1 MAITFG
7 ELKLYI
13 SRRIPISICFRDG
26 YYDDYILISDIP
38 AGKYD
43 DLYVYGIG
51 TVDVEFPLDV
61 YKRPA
66 VTLTEDRI
74 SSKEVCF
81 ECGLEIVLQEQPRS
95 VHRKDEQMLRFVDLR
110 EYLQIGM
117 NFSIVMREDWSAEF
131 YTWKKDIPEQYNDFY
146 VYGIGMDDVSKEDV
160 YFKNMEYDRIKNTH
174 AAKAITIVL
183 SKKPREDIKGYDK
196 CGNTC
201 KEN

>member
-7 ELKLYI
+7 ELKRYI

-38 AGKYD
+38 TGKYD

-74 SSKEVCF
+74 PSKEVCF
-81 ECGLEIVLQEQPRS
+81 ECGLEIVLQERPRFI
-95 VHRKDEQMLRFVDLR
+95 HRKDEQMLRFVDLR

-117 NFSIVMREDWSAEF
+117 NFSVVMREDWSAEF
-131 YTWKKDIPEQYNDFY
+131 YTWKKDIPEQYNNFY
-146 VYGIGMDDVSKEDV
+146 DYGIGMDDVSKEDV
-160 YFKNMEYDRIKNTH
+160 YFKNMEYDRIKDTK
-174 AAKAITIVL
+174 AAKAITLVL
-183 SKKPREDIKGYDK
+183 SESPREDIEGYDK